1 MNMDVYWHIGTE
13 IVLQPGNT
21 YSELEGVD
29 SMMRA
34 TDFLN
39 EMLTEKN
46 LQHHYMSVYINS
58 ITPKLVNAKRIPYE
72 NNFSIDDWFGK
83 NSK

>member
-1 MNMDVYWHIGTE
+1 MDFYWHLGTE
-13 IVLQPGNT
+13 IVLHEGSA

-39 EMLTEKN
+39 KMVTPKN
-46 LQHHYMSVYINS
+46 VQHHYMTLYINS
-58 ITPKLVNAKRIPYE
+58 ITPKLVNAKRVPYQSD
-72 NNFSIDDWFGK
+72 FSIYDLLGK
-83 NSK
+83 GSE